1 MGCRISKCHSS
12 LENSDKKAGSN
23 GYLLVLWG
31 VLRLACFFA
40 GEASLKLKFN
50 KKYILFALMLG
61 YYTDIIAPI
70 DPINLKFLK
79 GCALLI
85 IRGICACALSLGME
99 LIPLVFKFSGRP
111 NGKDRAGGGGAVLL
125 GCQARGPLL
134 TFWSLL
140 LLLAKTSLQKGN
152 KVFSCTPLL
161 NVGG

>member
-111 NGKDRAGGGGAVLL
+111 NGKDRARGGGGSFRIFA
-125 GCQARGPLL
+125 QD
-134 TFWSLL
+134 W
-140 LLLAKTSLQKGN
+140 
-152 KVFSCTPLL
+152 
-161 NVGG
+161 

>member
-85 IRGICACALSLGME
+85 IRGICVCALSSLGME

-111 NGKDRAGGGGAVLL
+111 NGKDRAGGGGGQFCWVARHGGPFSLSGPFCCCLPKLHCKKGTKYSPVLHY
-125 GCQARGPLL
+125 
-134 TFWSLL
+134 
-140 LLLAKTSLQKGN
+140 
-152 KVFSCTPLL
+152 
-161 NVGG
+161 

>member
-85 IRGICACALSLGME
+85 IRGICAGQFCWVARHGGPFSLSGPFCCCLPKLHCKKGTKYS
-99 LIPLVFKFSGRP
+99 P
-111 NGKDRAGGGGAVLL
+111 VLHY
-125 GCQARGPLL
+125 
-134 TFWSLL
+134 
-140 LLLAKTSLQKGN
+140 
-152 KVFSCTPLL
+152 
-161 NVGG
+161 

>member
-70 DPINLKFLK
+70 DPINLISKRMCSAHHKRHLCLCTVT
-79 GCALLI
+79 GH
-85 IRGICACALSLGME
+85 GTHSLG
-99 LIPLVFKFSGRP
+99 F
-111 NGKDRAGGGGAVLL
+111 
-125 GCQARGPLL
+125 
-134 TFWSLL
+134 
-140 LLLAKTSLQKGN
+140 
-152 KVFSCTPLL
+152 
-161 NVGG
+161 